1 MSNYDLEQAQM
12 DAMTYDLR
20 WASILETVGWV
31 LLVFD
36 TIPVTLVWTGFRAG
50 TYFWL
55 YWTIIEGAIGF
66 GLTMYGAYLKSI
78 AGRHISRL
86 GYEGEEEREA
96 A

>member
-1 MSNYDLEQAQM
+1 MSNYDLEQKQM
-12 DAMTYDLR
+12 DAVTYDLR

-36 TIPVTLVWTGFRAG
+36 SIPVTMVWVGFRSG

-55 YWTIIEGAIGF
+55 YWTIIEGAVGF
-66 GLTMYGAYLKSI
+66 GLTAIGAYLRSK
-78 AGRHISRL
+78 AGRHITRL
-86 GYEGEEEREA
+86 GYEREEQKA

>member
-1 MSNYDLEQAQM
+1 MSNYDLEQRQM

-20 WASILETVGWV
+20 WASILQTVGWV

-36 TIPVTLVWTGFRAG
+36 SIIVTFVWTGFRAG

-55 YWTIIEGAIGF
+55 YWLIIEGAIGF
-66 GLTMYGAYLKSI
+66 GLVMVGAYLKSI

-86 GYEGEEEREA
+86 GLEREENRA